1 MQLYLSGADIASKV
15 GINNIVLLDSAGGV
29 LDSAEV
35 KFSDTQN
42 LWSSWSPQIDDV
54 IRIVADGFDTGDCF
68 IDQIAQERGLY
79 VLRGLSVSS
88 GAKAKKTRS
97 WEKATLLQ
105 LAADVAANLGF
116 TLAPYDVPN
125 PTYNWTDQI
134 SKTDLRFLQERCLL
148 EGVAVKVNGRKL
160 ILYSESTME
169 QRAATRVIR
178 KQDFWQPPDY
188 SRKRQGT
195 YAGVT
200 VSYGSISGSFSAP
213 GRSGEM
219 LNKEIYV
226 TSIGE
231 AQRFAKGLLRSINK
245 YEHYITGVI
254 ELDLSL
260 AGGSM
265 VQVQNIGTADGLYMV
280 DLVEHRLTDKITM
293 LRLRRRL
300 EGY

>member
-1 MQLYLSGADIASKV
+1 MQLYLSGVDIAAMV
-15 GINNIVLLDSAGGV
+15 GINNAVLIDNAGGLLDST
-29 LDSAEV
+29 EV
-35 KFSDTQN
+35 AFSDTQN
-42 LWSSWSPQIDDV
+42 LWSSWAPQIDDV
-54 IRIVADGFDTGDCF
+54 MRIVANGFDTGDCF
-68 IDQIAQERGLY
+68 IDQIGQENGLY
-79 VLRGLSVSS
+79 VLRGLSVPS

-97 WEKATLLQ
+97 WEKVTLLQ

-125 PTYNWTDQI
+125 PTYSWADQI
-134 SKTDLRFLQERCLL
+134 SKTDLRFLQERCML

-160 ILYSESTME
+160 ILYSESGME
-169 QRAATRVIR
+169 RQSISRVIR
-178 KQDFWQPPDY
+178 KQDFWQPPNY

-200 VSYGSISGSFSAP
+200 VSYGAISGGYSAP
-213 GRSGEM
+213 GRGGEM
-219 LNKEIYV
+219 LTKEIYV

-231 AQRFAKGLLRSINK
+231 AQRFAKGLLRSVNK
-245 YEHYITGVI
+245 NEHYITGMI

-265 VQVQNIGTADGLYMV
+265 VQVQEIGTADGLYMV
-280 DLVEHRLTDKITM
+280 DQVEHQLTNKITA